1 MPFLKVRV
9 SNKKLMEI
17 GRQKL
22 QSSIKRAPSRT
33 ARKLALE
40 LLKGRPEITKYGNI
54 NVPKRL
60 VTEARVDLL
69 LSRLKN
75 PNRDVSYAAQE
86 ELNSMKAPDTIPNL
100 IPRLRAMLRSKGDLP
115 VTARGVL
122 IGTRLRSTI
131 PNLKAA
137 LKDRYWPVR
146 YYAIRILGEMKV
158 RAVIPDL
165 KLAARSPK
173 VPISEAAEIAL
184 RKMNV
189 KI

>member
-60 VTEARVDLL
+60 VTEARVDQL
-69 LSRLKN
+69 LSQLKN
-75 PNRDVSYAAQE
+75 SNRDNVSPIMRKLE
-86 ELNSMKAPDTIPNL
+86 DMKASHAIPRL
-100 IPRLRAMLRSKGDLP
+100 IPRLRAMLRSKNDSRHF
-115 VTARGVL
+115 AQSVL
-122 IGTRLRSTI
+122 IETKLRSTI
-131 PNLKAA
+131 PELKAA
-137 LKDRYWPVR
+137 LKDKSWYVR
-146 YYAIRILGEMKV
+146 YYA
-158 RAVIPDL
+158 
-165 KLAARSPK
+165 RS
-173 VPISEAAEIAL
+173 
-184 RKMNV
+184 
-189 KI
+189 